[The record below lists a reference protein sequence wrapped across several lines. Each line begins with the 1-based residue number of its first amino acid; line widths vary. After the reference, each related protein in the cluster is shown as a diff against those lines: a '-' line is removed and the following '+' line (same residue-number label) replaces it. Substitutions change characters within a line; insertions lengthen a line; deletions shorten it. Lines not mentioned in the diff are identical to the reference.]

1 MLLTREEME
10 MIRQKKAEAEDDSLN
25 DRDLLEAQWTW
36 AAIELEYMDKI
47 LDTAEAGIKAQKTNH
62 NK

>member
-47 LDTAEAGIKAQKTNH
+47 LDTAEAGIKA
-62 NK
+62 